1 MTGRR
6 RTYKSGSRW
15 AFWRWTDV
23 VLEGELYLRRLHLFQ
38 CPWFAVMLHWILRP
52 DANRD
57 LHDHPVSFL
66 SVVLRGGYLQEVPH
80 EEGEAFRLERI
91 RWGQYMPAEGAHRI
105 LTVLPGT
112 LTLVLAGPRRRE
124 WGFLT
129 LDGWV
134 DWRTYQK
141 AGDRR

>member
-1 MTGRR
+1 MTRR
-6 RTYKSGSRW
+6 KYKTGSRW

-23 VLEGELYLRRLHLFQ
+23 VLEGELYLRRLHLLQ

-66 SVVLRGGYLQEVPH
+66 SVVLRGGYVQETPR
-80 EEGEAFRLERI
+80 GREAVLL
-91 RWGQYMPAEGAHRI
+91 GQYMPAEGAHRI
-105 LTVLPGT
+105 VFVLPGT
-112 LTLVLAGPRRRE
+112 LTLVFAGPRRRE

-129 LDGWV
+129 ESGWV

-141 AGDRR
+141 TGERR